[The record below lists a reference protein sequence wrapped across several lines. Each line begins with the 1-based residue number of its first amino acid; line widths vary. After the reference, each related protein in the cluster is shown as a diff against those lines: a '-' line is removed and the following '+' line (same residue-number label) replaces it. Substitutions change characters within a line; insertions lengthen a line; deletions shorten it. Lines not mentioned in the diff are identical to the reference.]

1 MSPSGGQ
8 VALLQLESLFTVAWQ
23 RPIKSHRDIRYQT
36 RYVHHLTVNDRMAA
50 KEKPTVVAQDAIH
63 IERIKKEEK
72 LMKQHTKFHI
82 NPFRKLHILPDKPM
96 SRKPP
101 EEVSENSDFIKEL
114 HRAYLVPKKKYS
126 TPQTESQEIGW
137 ESSPL
142 IPLTHQDQR
151 FHFHRATTDITR
163 HAEYARKMAK

>member
-1 MSPSGGQ
+1 ADKRAQS
-8 VALLQLESLFTVAWQ
+8 
-23 RPIKSHRDIRYQT
+23 QT
-36 RYVHHLTVNDRMAA
+36 TKQPNDNMAE
-50 KEKPTVVAQDAIH
+50 KEKPSVVAQDAIH

-72 LMKQHTKFHI
+72 LLKQHTKFHI

-96 SRKPP
+96 SRRPP

-142 IPLTHQDQR
+142 VNKTKQGFSFNIYSKLSTL
-151 FHFHRATTDITR
+151 HF
-163 HAEYARKMAK
+163 YF